1 MLTSVLGR
9 RDLLAPLLASV
20 LRAPAGEADVHLD
33 PEAGPGLGTEAD
45 QQRGG
50 GCNQAGGGLPP
61 GCVLADILALQRGP
75 LSDSEAE
82 QLLAALLEA
91 GLSLE
96 FLQEVSKGGEAAA
109 VAKLPPELRG
119 RVQQLARWIIIRI
132 STRLVSTHIYGQV
145 HDERHGA
152 GRLHHRDAE
161 PRDAA

>member
-1 MLTSVLGR
+1 MLGH

-20 LRAPAGEADVHLD
+20 LRAPPGEADVLLD
-33 PEAGPGLGTEAD
+33 PEARPGLVTEAD
-45 QQRGG
+45 RQQGG

-82 QLLAALLEA
+82 QLLAALLGA

-119 RVQQLARWIIIRI
+119 RVQQLARWGIIIYN
-132 STRLVSTHIYGQV
+132 IYAYIYTYLCQV
-145 HDERHGA
+145 HDERHSA

>member
-33 PEAGPGLGTEAD
+33 PEAGPGLVAEAD
-45 QQRGG
+45 QLRTE

-132 STRLVSTHIYGQV
+132 STRINTYLWPGT
-145 HDERHGA
+145 
-152 GRLHHRDAE
+152 
-161 PRDAA
+161 

>member
-1 MLTSVLGR
+1 MLTSVLGH

-20 LRAPAGEADVHLD
+20 LRAPPGEADVHLD
-33 PEAGPGLGTEAD
+33 PEAGPGLVAEAD
-45 QQRGG
+45 QLRGG

-82 QLLAALLEA
+82 QLLAALLGA

-119 RVQQLARWIIIRI
+119 RVQQLARWIIII
-132 STRLVSTHIYGQV
+132 
-145 HDERHGA
+145 
-152 GRLHHRDAE
+152 
-161 PRDAA
+161 